1 MIPTDIILIHHGEGY
16 HYHREKGIGLCSAT
30 TVVVCCVQ
38 VVQAVLMQLQTY
50 RASALQKNEGLAP
63 QIYAGGPPKI
73 TSNRLFYS
81 IIVNTTMAG
90 MAAAGSF
97 STLPAGNTLLD
108 RLAPVRF

>member
-1 MIPTDIILIHHGEGY
+1 
-16 HYHREKGIGLCSAT
+16 
-30 TVVVCCVQ
+30 
-38 VVQAVLMQLQTY
+38 MQLQTY

-97 STLPAGNTLLD
+97 STLPAGNTLFRCLVTIW
-108 RLAPVRF
+108 RSGGTLKSGVLINSNRQK